1 MANVIYI
8 ELDEKTLR
16 QLVATYIAEKLGD
29 SFVLDDNAIQ
39 IEVKS
44 RQNYKSEWE
53 EAAFR
58 ATYRSSSL

>member
-1 MANVIYI
+1 MPNTIYI

-16 QLVATYIAEKLGD
+16 QLVATYIADKLGD

-58 ATYRSSSL
+58 APYRSSSL